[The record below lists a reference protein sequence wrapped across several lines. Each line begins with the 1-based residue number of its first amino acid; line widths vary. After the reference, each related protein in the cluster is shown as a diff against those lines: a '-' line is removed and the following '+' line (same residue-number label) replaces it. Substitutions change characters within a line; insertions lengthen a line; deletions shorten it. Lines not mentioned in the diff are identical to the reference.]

1 MISSYLKYYIIDKKK
16 KACFC
21 QNKKEINEYGKGS
34 FG

>member
-1 MISSYLKYYIIDKKK
+1 MISSYLKYYIIDKK